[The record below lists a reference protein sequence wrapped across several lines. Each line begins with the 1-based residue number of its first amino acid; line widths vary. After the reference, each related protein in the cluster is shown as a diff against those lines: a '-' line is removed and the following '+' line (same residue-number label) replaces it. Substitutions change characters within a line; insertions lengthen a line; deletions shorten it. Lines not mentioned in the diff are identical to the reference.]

1 MQLFLIYLVAGVST
15 GSIYAVA
22 ASGLVVTYS
31 TSRVFNF
38 GHGAIGTFVAFFCYW
53 LWATLG
59 WPEWAAIGMAV
70 LLLAPAIGIALD
82 ASIMR
87 WLANVPVAQKLAV
100 TLALLLTFEGLT
112 QLLWGAGNRTMP
124 SILGNGGIQPM
135 SGLHISYDEI
145 LTVVVALGV
154 AVGLWAMLH
163 HTRLGTT
170 MRAVV
175 EDRDLAELHSVNPRR
190 VTALSWAIGT
200 TLGGVSAIL
209 IAPDLTLSISNLSL
223 FVVSAYAAAVVGRL
237 TSLPVTFA
245 AAIGIGIGSSL
256 MVGYLP
262 SSNQF
267 IQSLAG
273 GLPFIVLVLALIV
286 FRHRSEALQRIRVA
300 REGPPLSL
308 PQTGGLTAGG
318 IVLALIA
325 ASFFGNFYS
334 LMADIGLVFACV
346 LLSLVLITGMAG
358 QVSLAQFSFMGIG
371 VVLVTHFSSVM
382 PYWIALLLAVA
393 CTTVIGALV
402 ALPALRLSG
411 VYLAL
416 LTLGFAILM
425 DQVVFVNA
433 SVFGSV
439 GGALNV
445 PTPSLFGYQ
454 LDTSQRLLP
463 LMALVAG
470 GYGIVVVAIRRH
482 RLGRNLAAMRDS
494 PAAASALG
502 LNITGT
508 KVTAF
513 AIASAMAGLSGALYG
528 AVEQQ
533 AAAVQFNYLA
543 SLNALLI
550 LVLWGASNVP
560 GAYWGAVFYVV
571 GFLELPRLVNN
582 PSLVQAIQ
590 QLGVGFAVFGMAR
603 NPNGVIRQWVDN
615 HRIKAAKRAGR
626 RAAKARPLKAAT
638 EAAAAVSAPPA
649 GDAAPGGR
657 TPAGRVLG
665 GRGR

>member
-1 MQLFLIYLVAGVST
+1 MKFLARAPPST
-15 GSIYAVA
+15 TKSQPVMRRAK
-22 ASGLVVTYS
+22 SELTQ
-31 TSRVFNF
+31 
-38 GHGAIGTFVAFFCYW
+38 
-53 LWATLG
+53 ATQ
-59 WPEWAAIGMAV
+59 WPM
-70 LLLAPAIGIALD
+70 
-82 ASIMR
+82 SIMR

-100 TLALLLTFEGLT
+100 TLALLLT
-112 QLLWGAGNRTMP
+112 
-124 SILGNGGIQPM
+124 
-135 SGLHISYDEI
+135 
-145 LTVVVALGV
+145 V
-154 AVGLWAMLH
+154 AVAACVAAGLWALLH
-163 HTRLGTT
+163 RTRLGTT

-175 EDRDLAELHSVNPRR
+175 EDRDLAQLHDVSPRR
-190 VTALSWAIGT
+190 ITALSWAIGT
-200 TLGGVSAIL
+200 LLGGVSAIL
-209 IAPDLTLSISNLSL
+209 IAPDLTLSIANLSL

-245 AAIGIGIGSSL
+245 AAVSIGIGSSL

-267 IQSLAG
+267 IQSLSG

-286 FRHRSEALQRIRVA
+286 FRHRGEALQRIRQA
-300 REGPPLSL
+300 RESPPLSL
-308 PQTGGLTAGG
+308 PATAGLTAGG
-318 IVLALIA
+318 IVLAFAGAGFL
-325 ASFFGNFYS
+325 GNFYS

-371 VVLVTHFSSVM
+371 VVLVTHLSSVM
-382 PYWIALLLAVA
+382 PYWIALALAVA
-393 CTTVIGALV
+393 ATCVIGALV

-445 PTPSLFGYQ
+445 PTPSLFGYPI
-454 LDTSQRLLP
+454 DTAQRLLP
-463 LMALVAG
+463 LLALVAG
-470 GYGIVVVAIRRH
+470 GYGIIVVAIRRH

-494 PAAASALG
+494 PIAASALG
-502 LNITGT
+502 LNIVGT

-513 AIASAMAGLSGALYG
+513 AIASAMAGLAGCLYG

-560 GAYWGAVFYVV
+560 GAYLGALFYVF
-571 GFLELPRLVNN
+571 GFLEMPRLINN

-590 QLGVGFAVFGMAR
+590 QLGVGLAVFGMAR
-603 NPNGVIRQWVDN
+603 NPDGVVRQWADH
-615 HRIKAAKRAGR
+615 HRAKAAARAAR
-626 RAAKARPLKAAT
+626 RA
-638 EAAAAVSAPPA
+638 EAGPAQAPQPASSAPS
-649 GDAAPGGR
+649 
-657 TPAGRVLG
+657 LG
-665 GRGR
+665 GRR

>member
-1 MQLFLIYLVAGVST
+1 VQLFLIYLVAGISS
-15 GSIYAVA
+15 GSIYAIA

-59 WPEWAAIGMAV
+59 WPEWAAIGISV
-70 LLLAPAIGIALD
+70 LLLAPAIGIGLD
-82 ASIMR
+82 ASIIR
-87 WLANVPVAQKLAV
+87 WLAGVPVAQKLAV

-135 SGLHISYDEI
+135 NGLHITYDEL
-145 LTVVVALGV
+145 LTVAV
-154 AVGLWAMLH
+154 AVCVAAGLWALLH
-163 HTRLGTT
+163 RTRLGTT

-200 TLGGVSAIL
+200 MLGGLAAIL
-209 IAPDLTLSISNLSL
+209 IAPDLTLSIANLSL

-245 AAIGIGIGSSL
+245 AAVAIGIGSSL

-262 SSNQF
+262 SSSQF
-267 IQSLAG
+267 IQSLSG

-286 FRHRSEALQRIRVA
+286 FRHRGEALQRIRQA
-300 REGPPLSL
+300 RESPPLSL
-308 PQTGGLTAGG
+308 AATAGLTAGG
-318 IVLALIA
+318 VVLAFACAGFL
-325 ASFFGNFYS
+325 GNFYS
-334 LMADIGLVFACV
+334 LMADVGLVFACV

-371 VVLVTHFSSVM
+371 VVLVTHLSSVM
-382 PYWIALLLAVA
+382 PYWIALVLAVA
-393 CTTVIGALV
+393 ATCAIGALV

-454 LDTSQRLLP
+454 LNTAQRLLP
-463 LMALVAG
+463 LLALVAG
-470 GYGIVVVAIRRH
+470 GYGIVVLAIRRH
-482 RLGRNLAAMRDS
+482 RLGRNLGAMRDS
-494 PAAASALG
+494 PIAASALG
-502 LNITGT
+502 LNIVGT

-513 AIASAMAGLSGALYG
+513 AVASAMAGLAGCLYG

-533 AAAVQFNYLA
+533 AAAIQFNYLA

-560 GAYWGAVFYVV
+560 GAYLGALFYVV

-590 QLGVGFAVFGMAR
+590 QLGVGLAVFGMAR
-603 NPNGVIRQWVDN
+603 NPDGVVRQWVDQ
-615 HRIKAAKRAGR
+615 HRAKAAARAAGR
-626 RAAKARPLKAAT
+626 ADAAPV
-638 EAAAAVSAPPA
+638 EAAQPAVSASS
-649 GDAAPGGR
+649 
-657 TPAGRVLG
+657 LG